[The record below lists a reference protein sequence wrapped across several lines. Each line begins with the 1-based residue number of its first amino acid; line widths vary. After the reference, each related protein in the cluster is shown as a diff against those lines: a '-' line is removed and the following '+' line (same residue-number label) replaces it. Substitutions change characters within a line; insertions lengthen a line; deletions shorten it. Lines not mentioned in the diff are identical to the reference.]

1 MRFSWL
7 VIIAMLSTALA
18 VSSELPLPNRPAPAD
33 RKFNS
38 TIIE

>member
-7 VIIAMLSTALA
+7 VATAIVVTVLA
-18 VSSELPLPNRPAPAD
+18 VSNELPLPNRPAPAD